1 MRIANEI
8 QRRRVRRIVNLTK
21 HEITIGNIIV
31 PPSGKVIRCKEN
43 KLLSEIVEY
52 EGKEI
57 EVYEY
62 EYREVKSIPE
72 REDGTIY
79 LTSYP
84 VAKILCR
91 DDIYCMGEVVRD
103 ESGRILGAMC
113 LSKFEVR

>member
-1 MRIANEI
+1 MKK
-8 QRRRVRRIVNLTK
+8 IVNLTK
-21 HEITIGNIIV
+21 HEITIGNVIV
-31 PPSGKVIRCKEN
+31 PPSGKVIRCKKN

-52 EGKEI
+52 DGQEI

-72 REDGTIY
+72 REDETIY

>member
-1 MRIANEI
+1 MKK
-8 QRRRVRRIVNLTK
+8 IVNLTK
-21 HEITIGNIIV
+21 HEITIGNVIV

-52 EGKEI
+52 DGQEI

-72 REDGTIY
+72 REDETIY